1 MSSYFTDQKMKNYA
15 AFGNVEFDVNDQ
27 VKLKGGIS
35 QTKAKRWS
43 EAFNGD
49 LPQYPILPS
58 DQTFAGTPGV
68 TLTNFFNTLYGAL
81 SGLYGGPG
89 SQIPTIAT
97 GGSLVLDRPEERRVG
112 KGCVRTCRSRRSPSP
127 HKKK

>member
-1 MSSYFTDQKMKNYA
+1 MIRRPPRSTRTDTLFPYTTLFRSQKMKNYA
-15 AFGNVEFDVNDQ
+15 AFGNVEFGVNDQ
-27 VKLKGGIS
+27 VKLKGGIR

-68 TLTNFFNTLYGAL
+68 MLTNFFNTLYGAL
-81 SGLYGGPG
+81 SG
-89 SQIPTIAT
+89 QIGRAH
-97 GGSLVLDRPEERRVG
+97 V
-112 KGCVRTCRSRRSPSP
+112 
-127 HKKK
+127 

>member
-27 VKLKGGIS
+27 VKLKGGIR

-81 SGLYGGPG
+81 SGR
-89 SQIPTIAT
+89 S
-97 GGSLVLDRPEERRVG
+97 EERRVG
-112 KGCVRTCRSRRSPSP
+112 KESVSTCRSRWSPY
-127 HKKK
+127 H

>member
-1 MSSYFTDQKMKNYA
+1 MR
-15 AFGNVEFDVNDQ
+15 
-27 VKLKGGIS
+27 

-81 SGLYGGPG
+81 SGLYGGPCY
-89 SQIPTIAT
+89 QIPKIAP
-97 GGSLVLDRPEERRVG
+97 GGSIVLDTRGLGLGNPSSNTAVAPATFLISSNVFPKPNEASLSWSARVDFN
-112 KGCVRTCRSRRSPSP
+112 RNEYT
-127 HKKK
+127 HT